1 MGGLHRGEPRRPN
14 GSFFPEQGHAQC
26 RSMAEEKLI
35 GSTARGDSIF
45 DRTAVVFCYLQ
56 CGGDRQCEY
65 RSRRVPAALCPVALG
80 PSRHCGGSRLE
91 LCGVFGFH
99 LASRV
104 LIDVLAI
111 SPRM

>member
-1 MGGLHRGEPRRPN
+1 
-14 GSFFPEQGHAQC
+14 
-26 RSMAEEKLI
+26 MAEEKRI

-65 RSRRVPAALCPVALG
+65 RSRRVPAALFPVALG